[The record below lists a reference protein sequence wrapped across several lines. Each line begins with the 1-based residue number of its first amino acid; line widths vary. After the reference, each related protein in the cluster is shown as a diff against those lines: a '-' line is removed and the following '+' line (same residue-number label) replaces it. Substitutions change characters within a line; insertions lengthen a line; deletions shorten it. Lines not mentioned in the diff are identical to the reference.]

1 MIRINFDV
9 TSLSGEN
16 LTGIGVYTK
25 NLIQAVSKLP
35 GVECSG
41 TCRISRFKKRHI
53 IRRHTQV
60 PLQVYVPVVA
70 GVLPSSYQIFHGPDF
85 RVPMACYRKKVVTI
99 HDMIVFQKGLTDEK
113 FAERGMA
120 KLTGS
125 LRNGRPDQVIVDS
138 ICTKDA
144 FLERFPEWTSCT
156 SVVYVGIDHIQAPSE
171 ALPAPHP
178 FPYMLFVGTVEK
190 RKNVDRI
197 IGAFEHIASRY
208 PDLRI
213 MIVGGK
219 GWEAGNTMQKIA
231 GSPVRERIIYK
242 GFVSNQELVRLYQH
256 ALCVAYPSLYEG
268 FGIPILEAM
277 QMACPVITSNIGAM
291 KEVSG
296 EAALHVDPYSTESI
310 AEGMVAIIENETLRK
325 QLVRAGLERVKTF
338 TWQQCA
344 EDTMNVYKKLL

>member
-1 MIRINFDV
+1 
-9 TSLSGEN
+9 
-16 LTGIGVYTK
+16 
-25 NLIQAVSKLP
+25 
-35 GVECSG
+35 
-41 TCRISRFKKRHI
+41 
-53 IRRHTQV
+53 
-60 PLQVYVPVVA
+60 
-70 GVLPSSYQIFHGPDF
+70 
-85 RVPMACYRKKVVTI
+85 
-99 HDMIVFQKGLTDEK
+99 
-113 FAERGMA
+113 
-120 KLTGS
+120 
-125 LRNGRPDQVIVDS
+125 
-138 ICTKDA
+138 
-144 FLERFPEWTSCT
+144 
-156 SVVYVGIDHIQAPSE
+156 
-171 ALPAPHP
+171 
-178 FPYMLFVGTVEK
+178 
-190 RKNVDRI
+190 VDRI